1 VRLRAVGIPSVH
13 GGEDV
18 KLCAVFSFPPTT
30 LAAENRKTFSSFEIK
45 VASRNGFFP
54 SPVYTVSIVGSGRV
68 NYRGYDR
75 VHWKGKRHARISRH
89 VVEQLVEHVRAS
101 NFFDLPSSYD
111 NGPCLSI
118 DGSGGSLRIR
128 LDGREKSVGT
138 CGAPSIVDQLMTEV
152 ESAAWVWRWVY
163 LDPDELRL
171 KIHRGWSVSEHM
183 PKIMEGAIDWDAA
196 EIIRILV
203 HNGADMNFLMDAAR
217 DGRAEATRALLD
229 LGADWKVEG
238 SNGENPATD
247 ASFRGPDILLEGNP
261 RGCTHSGGSSAP

>member
-54 SPVYTVSIVGSGRV
+54 SPVYTVSIVGSGRL

-138 CGAPSIVDQLMTEV
+138 CDAPSIVDQLMTEV
-152 ESAAWVWRWVY
+152 ESVAPESARSFQPIHDY
-163 LDPDELRL
+163 LVE
-171 KIHRGWSVSEHM
+171 RGAV
-183 PKIMEGAIDWDAA
+183 
-196 EIIRILV
+196 R
-203 HNGADMNFLMDAAR
+203 
-217 DGRAEATRALLD
+217 
-229 LGADWKVEG
+229 
-238 SNGENPATD
+238 
-247 ASFRGPDILLEGNP
+247 
-261 RGCTHSGGSSAP
+261 